1 MERVLANKANY
12 LAEHGYDVSIIT
24 TDQKNGKPFFA
35 LSPRIKCYDLDVN
48 YSENNGKGIANKVL
62 HYPFKQWKHK
72 KKLTKLLNRLQ
83 ADIVISMFGND
94 VSFISKIKDG
104 SKKALEVHF
113 SRFKRLQ
120 YGRKG
125 LWKWIDAFRN
135 KADLRLVNTFDRFV
149 VLTHED
155 QAYWGDLT
163 NMEVIPNARSFNP
176 AETAPLDEKKVIA
189 IGRYDYQ
196 KGFEYLI
203 DAWKMVHNKHP
214 EWQLDIIGEGEFRKQ
229 LQCRIDENNLNGNIH
244 LKPPTTHIEE
254 VYLKSS
260 ILAMSSRY
268 EGLPMVLL
276 EGQAFGLPIVSFEC
290 KCGPKDI
297 VTNGVD
303 GFLVQEGNVR
313 ELADKIIQ
321 LIEDEPL
328 RKKMGRMAKRNSERF
343 SEPVI
348 MNKWVKLF
356 NHLEN
361 REV

>member
-12 LAEHGYDVSIIT
+12 LAEHGYEVIIIT
-24 TDQKNGKPFFA
+24 TDQKNREPFFA
-35 LSPRIKCYDLDVN
+35 LSPRIKCYDLNVN
-48 YSENNGKGIANKVL
+48 YSENNGKGIVNKVL
-62 HYPFKQWKHK
+62 HYPFKQRKHK
-72 KKLTKLLNRLQ
+72 KTLTQLLNRLQ

-104 SKKALEVHF
+104 SKKVLEVHF

-125 LWKWIDAFRN
+125 LWKRVDAFRN

-155 QAYWGDLT
+155 QAYWGDLA
-163 NMEVIPNARSFNP
+163 NMAVIPNARSFNP
-176 AETAPLDEKKVIA
+176 AEKALLDDKKVIA

-203 DAWKMVHNKHP
+203 EAWKFVHNKHP
-214 EWQLDIIGEGEFRKQ
+214 EWELDIIGEGEFRKQ
-229 LQCRIDENNLNGNIH
+229 LQCRIDEDNLSSNIH
-244 LKPPTTHIEE
+244 LKSPTSHIEE

-297 VTNGVD
+297 ITNGED
-303 GFLVQEGNVR
+303 GFLVQEGNVW
-313 ELADKIIQ
+313 ELANKIIQ
-321 LIEDEPL
+321 LIEDETL
-328 RKKMGRMAKRNSERF
+328 RKKMGRMAKVNSERF
-343 SEPVI
+343 SEPIV
-348 MNKWVKLF
+348 MSKWVELF
-356 NHLEN
+356 NNLVN
-361 REV
+361 